1 MYDNY
6 RSCVQ
11 TPEGQTEEFATTSG
25 VLQGCILSPQLFK
38 LFLHAIL
45 SLLENNVGVTVNGTN
60 IDTLAYADD
69 LDKLAETES
78 SLQAQASE
86 LETAANSFGM
96 FINPKKTKAMRTTK
110 DPNPSPVHVV
120 VSGEEVESVTKFVYL
135 GSLISSDNNC
145 SDDIKR
151 RLALGSASFKRL
163 LPLFKNKHL
172 SMQLKLRLF
181 DSLIIPVAMY
191 ACETWT
197 LKVEDERRIS
207 VFETKCLRRIA
218 GITYQ
223 DRVSNEDLRKQLK
236 RETTILQKVRLQQL
250 RWLGHIQR
258 MENSRLPKVAF
269 EGRVHGSRPPGRPR
283 KRWRDN
289 FGDDLLCLLR
299 QADDRALYRK
309 LIQERVKEMAPTRPL
324 RTSGT

>member
-1 MYDNY
+1 
-6 RSCVQ
+6 
-11 TPEGQTEEFATTSG
+11 
-25 VLQGCILSPQLFK
+25 
-38 LFLHAIL
+38 
-45 SLLENNVGVTVNGTN
+45 
-60 IDTLAYADD
+60 
-69 LDKLAETES
+69 
-78 SLQAQASE
+78 
-86 LETAANSFGM
+86 
-96 FINPKKTKAMRTTK
+96 
-110 DPNPSPVHVV
+110 
-120 VSGEEVESVTKFVYL
+120 
-135 GSLISSDNNC
+135 
-145 SDDIKR
+145 
-151 RLALGSASFKRL
+151 
-163 LPLFKNKHL
+163 
-172 SMQLKLRLF
+172 MQLKLRLF

-191 ACETWT
+191 ACEKWT

-207 VFETKCLRRIA
+207 AFETKCLRRIA

-289 FGDDLLCLLR
+289 FGDDNLCLLR

-309 LIQERVKEMAPTRPL
+309 LIQERVKEMAPSRPL